1 MTEAMPSTPVTAKS
15 SRVGRP
21 IKFKGGPG
29 RGNTLHS
36 MSESSIIEDSFEQN
50 EPMEVVEALKEVDPN
65 LKLDDAPSTAN
76 NVNKIIDFNTVLME
90 FATTRNANCQIRRW
104 AGIGLY
110 ADDSTSSGPRFIETC
125 WNSPD
130 EWLNDGFIGVYL
142 AYLASI
148 SQRKVVV
155 VDSLVSTPNT
165 AVVRR
170 SSFKNYTFGYDPNN
184 AAEVI
189 LMPLNFPN
197 HWTLLVYDVAF
208 GTFFAD
214 SLHISRMDSARSE
227 LIKDII
233 VDIVPVERCSIVIE
247 NVNNLTPQQD
257 GFSCGYFVCLYAE
270 AWLMNQRTSDNVPYH
285 PRAGVA
291 SPCPFVKRLEIGG
304 VQSTSKFVEPN
315 VQSDS
320 DDSDDII
327 IVDAPAKEK
336 KEEENIIFIDPPL
349 HEQAVHPASTAM
361 NAVLTQAEL
370 PETFKS
376 VSL

>member
-1 MTEAMPSTPVTAKS
+1 MDDSVEEDA
-15 SRVGRP
+15 
-21 IKFKGGPG
+21 
-29 RGNTLHS
+29 S
-36 MSESSIIEDSFEQN
+36 MQ
-50 EPMEVVEALKEVDPN
+50 VEGSLAEVDTN
-65 LKLDDAPSTAN
+65 CKLDDSPNASN
-76 NVNKIIDFNTVLME
+76 NISEMIDFNTVQIN
-90 FATTRNANCQIRRW
+90 FATIRNPNCRIRRW

-130 EWLNDGFIGVYL
+130 EWLNDGFIAVYL

-170 SSFKNYTFGYDPNN
+170 NSFKNYTFGYDPNN

-197 HWTLLVYDVAF
+197 HWTLLVHDVAV

-214 SLHISRMDSARSE
+214 SLHISRMDSARRE

-233 VDIVPVERCSIVIE
+233 VDIVSVERSSIVIE
-247 NVNNLTPQQD
+247 DVNNLTPQQD
-257 GFSCGYFVCLYAE
+257 GFSCGYFACL
-270 AWLMNQRTSDNVPYH
+270 SDNVPYH
-285 PRAGVA
+285 PRADVA
-291 SPCPFVKRLEIGG
+291 LPCPFVKRLEMED
-304 VQSTSKFVEPN
+304 VQSTSKFVQPN
-315 VQSDS
+315 EQANFDNISV
-320 DDSDDII
+320 DDCDAII
-327 IVDAPAKEK
+327 CVDVTPKGNN
-336 KEEENIIFIDPPL
+336 EEEDMFFIDPPKS
-349 HEQAVHPASTAM
+349 EEAVHLASQVVQTVQA
-361 NAVLTQAEL
+361 QAETKGL
-370 PETFKS
+370 LLRRKCRLGTYDATSCHHDATWLRRKLKI